1 MNIRLGVLSGFLLST
16 ALLGFGGMAMA
27 QTDPPVP
34 PEVLAQTPT
43 DTIPEGT
50 KITPAN
56 WQQYS
61 KFMPYGLQAL
71 FSGKYGSPNTLGP
84 SEGIT
89 VGPYTDLPLPK
100 SFVEDTEKYG
110 HQATL

>member
-1 MNIRLGVLSGFLLST
+1 MLPVGFIRGQSRGEILKKLLGIIHLFLLMGV
-16 ALLGFGGMAMA
+16 AVLWFGGIAMA
-27 QTDPPVP
+27 QADPVVP

-71 FSGKYGSPNTLGP
+71 FSGKYGSPISIGP
-84 SEGIT
+84 NEGVTI
-89 VGPYTDLPLPK
+89 GPTTNLP
-100 SFVEDTEKYG
+100 
-110 HQATL
+110 